1 MALRPE
7 AVQIINYYEEWY
19 HSNDDIDKKA
29 PDIEK
34 MSKDL
39 DMTASKIFT
48 FLRLESTIE
57 ALERRGIKLPGT
69 INGLSAEQLAVANII
84 LDFTDRRPQAK
95 KLQEL
100 GIGSQRYQG
109 WLKQPEF
116 QRYIRGRAEALLGNV
131 QHEAHAALL
140 GNIQRGDFQSIK
152 LYYEMTGRWSSK
164 TAGDLNIQFIMM
176 KVIESVQRNV
186 KDPVAIQAIANDI
199 AELLPGENANNALPV
214 EIPETVPMREIEPA
228 VVVIKDKE

>member
-7 AVQIINYYEEWY
+7 QIKIINYYEEWY

-29 PDIEK
+29 PDIEQ
-34 MSKDL
+34 MGRDL
-39 DMTASKIFT
+39 DMKAQQIFT
-48 FLRLESTIE
+48 FLRLDSTIE

-69 INGLSAEQLAVANII
+69 INGLTAEQLAVANII
-84 LDFTDRRPQAK
+84 LDFTDRRPQKK
-95 KLQEL
+95 KLEEL

-186 KDPVAIQAIANDI
+186 KDPVAIQQIANDI
-199 AELLPGENANNALPV
+199 AELLPGDVNGMGAVPPV
-214 EIPETVPMREIEPA
+214 EIPETIPMRAIET
-228 VVVIKDKE
+228 KDTA